1 MSTQKSSEP
10 DIFEQKMRDRIR
22 QIQECQSSKS
32 LFTEF
37 DGQKYG
43 SCIRC
48 PEAIGCELRKAYV
61 GSVYASMSKGA
72 GGGFEF

>member
-10 DIFEQKMRDRIR
+10 DIFEQKMRERIR
-22 QIQECQSSKS
+22 LVNVGQASKS
-32 LFTEF
+32 LFVEF

-43 SCIRC
+43 SCFGC
-48 PEAIGCELRKAYV
+48 PYIIGCELRKTYV